1 MAFTTYQKEQ
11 VLNAYFT
18 TQTLY
23 LGLLK
28 DNGEVN
34 ASGYERMEMTFTA
47 PIENSG
53 VVYVENAEMIE
64 FEPAESDWGIVTQL
78 AVFDSATGGNIIDV
92 GEISNPA
99 NVLEGRQFWIDA
111 GGYKVEL
118 E

>member
-1 MAFTTYQKEQ
+1 MALTSYQKEL
-11 VLNAYFT
+11 VLDAYFT

-28 DNGEVN
+28 DDGEVDT
-34 ASGYERMEMTFTA
+34 SGYERMLMTFTA
-47 PIENSG
+47 PVSDNNIT
-53 VVYVENAEMIE
+53 YVENAEMIE